1 MQISY
6 QQLESQLQSSQ
17 EHPPSVDV
25 EIQCSPHHLD
35 QTSQTIELEPTIDD
49 KHLKFQAE
57 NDVLQDEI
65 NNLNFQLST
74 VFIQRTSTE
83 NVRNQQWRMWS
94 DQ

>member
-1 MQISY
+1 MLKISY

-25 EIQCSPHHLD
+25 DIQCSPHHLD
-35 QTSQTIELEPTIDD
+35 QTSQTMEIEPIVDE
-49 KHLKFQAE
+49 KHLKIQSE

-74 VFIQRTSTE
+74 FFIQRTSTE
-83 NVRNQQWRMWS
+83 NVRYQQWIR
-94 DQ
+94 